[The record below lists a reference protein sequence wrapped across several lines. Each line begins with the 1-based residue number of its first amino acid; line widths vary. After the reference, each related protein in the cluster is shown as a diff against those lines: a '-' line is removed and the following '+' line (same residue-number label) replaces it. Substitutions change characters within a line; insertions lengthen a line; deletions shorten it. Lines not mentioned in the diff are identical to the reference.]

1 MDIPAIAT
9 AVTSFLVPA
18 LPYLVKAGEKGSEV
32 IGQKL
37 AADAWEKASAIWQR
51 LSPAVE
57 ASPPAVAAVQ
67 EVASAPDDPDAQA
80 AFRLQL
86 KKILAADERL
96 ISVLVQLL
104 EAAGPANY
112 HAEVHGEG
120 AVAQGSGAVAAGK
133 GGVAVGR
140 DLYGGARIGGTE
152 FIGTQVKRES

>member
-18 LPYLVKAGEKGSEV
+18 LPYLAKAGEKGSEV

-37 AADAWEKASAIWQR
+37 AAGVWETASAIWQR
-51 LSPAVE
+51 LSPAVQ
-57 ASPPAVAAVQ
+57 ASPPAVAAAQ

-86 KKILAADERL
+86 KKILAADESL
-96 ISVLVQLL
+96 ASALVQLL
-104 EAAGPANY
+104 EAAGPASY

-133 GGVAVGR
+133 GGVAVGG
-140 DLYGGARIGGTE
+140 DLHGGARIGGTE
-152 FIGTQVKRES
+152 FIGTQVKREP